1 MPELYLRHTH
11 QKEIGMSNFIRMKG
25 NASGHVNITLDLS
38 LYIETY
44 EKAYGGRLVGPEQDD
59 AITQFELLTIEIY
72 RQLEGVLGQ
81 MHWLDALDLAT
92 QNLEQSQKDDI
103 AQSPA
108 ARMMDNSFIEII
120 KNSMDECVSRYY
132 DSNHS
137 VKPMMQLGL
146 DVDNTSNPDQV
157 LIQITDAG
165 RGFPDSFLS
174 KVSTQQNRDTYVNTS
189 RGSQKQKQMDRPP
202 LFGGQGRGL
211 RILIAAE
218 DGDVLERSGQRI
230 HRFTK
235 PEVSSV
241 EFDNIID
248 TSGHVQGAQITVTT
262 SIEPQKTANI
272 KEQLHSVMR
281 VGATPSPSGSEATTN
296 ESPSSSRGSPPML
309 DLGFLD
315 DEEEEEGNRFSP

>member
-1 MPELYLRHTH
+1 
-11 QKEIGMSNFIRMKG
+11 MSNFIRMKA

-44 EKAYGGRLVGPEQDD
+44 EKAYGVSRPVGPEQDD
-59 AITQFELLTIEIY
+59 AITQFERLTIEMY
-72 RQLEGVLGQ
+72 GQLEGVLGQ
-81 MHWLDALDLAT
+81 IHWIDALDLAT

-174 KVSTQQNRDTYVNTS
+174 KVNTQQNRDTYVNTS

-218 DGDVLERSGQRI
+218 DGDVLERSGKRI

-235 PEVSSV
+235 PEVSSI

-262 SIEPQKTANI
+262 SIEPQEELVWKASKI
-272 KEQLHSVMR
+272 KEQLHADMR
-281 VGATPSPSGSEATTN
+281 VNATPSPSGSEATTN
-296 ESPSSSRGSPPML
+296 ESPSSSRSSPPML
-309 DLGFLD
+309 DLGLLD
-315 DEEEEEGNRFSP
+315 DEGEDEDENNRFSP